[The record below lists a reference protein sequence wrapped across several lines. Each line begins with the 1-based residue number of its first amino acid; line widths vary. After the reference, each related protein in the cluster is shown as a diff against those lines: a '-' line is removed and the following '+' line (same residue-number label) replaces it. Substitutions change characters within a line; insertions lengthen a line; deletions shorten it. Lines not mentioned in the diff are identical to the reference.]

1 MHISAPLSRT
11 ARGSPAGGEDVDLV
25 EGVAEGET
33 LDGVGDVAVEHAD
46 AADGG
51 VVRHAHL
58 HTLTVTTAPPP
69 AAAAH

>member
-1 MHISAPLSRT
+1 MHISASLSKT

-25 EGVAEGET
+25 EGVAQREA
-33 LDGVGDVAVEHAD
+33 LDRVGDVAVEHAD

-58 HTLTVTTAPPP
+58 HTSL
-69 AAAAH
+69 